1 MQISATKIDTYM
13 TCPLKYRFRYVDQ
26 IEPDQMSPN
35 LAFGSTFHRAAK
47 FIHRKRMDG
56 VHLTRDQMER
66 AFKLDWTA
74 AQTVPIKWN
83 GKQPEELEQQGL
95 DMLRVYLD
103 AMEDVGTPIAVEAEV
118 RVPLVNLATGE
129 KMPDV
134 ELFGYIDRITRD
146 HEPVELKT
154 SGRSW
159 SQMMADQSL
168 QMTLYCYAMALQ
180 NERDEVSGRFE
191 VIVKNK
197 KPKFQCLDTVRD
209 VRHFDQMYRT
219 VERVLE
225 AVDAE
230 IFYPVKGFLCPSC
243 DYCSECFRW

>member
-1 MQISATKIDTYM
+1 MQISATKITTYLD
-13 TCPLKYRFRYVDQ
+13 CPLRYRFRYVDQ

-35 LAFGSTFHRAAK
+35 MAFGSVFHRSAK

-56 VHLTRDQMER
+56 VQLTREQMET
-66 AFKLDWTA
+66 AFRLDWTA

-83 GKQPEELEQQGL
+83 GSSPESLEEQGL
-95 DMLRVYLD
+95 AMLRTYLD
-103 AMEDVGTPIAVEAEV
+103 AMEDVGAPLAVEAEIK
-118 RVPLVNLATGE
+118 VPFVNLATGE

-159 SQMMADQSL
+159 STMMADQSL
-168 QMTLYCYAMALQ
+168 QMTLYAYALALQ
-180 NERDEVSGRFE
+180 HEREEVTGQFE

-197 KPKFQCLDTVRD
+197 TPKFQRLETVRN
-209 VRHFDQMYRT
+209 VRDFDQMYRT

-225 AVDAE
+225 AVDAGL
-230 IFYPVKGFLCPSC
+230 FFPAKGFLCPSC
-243 DYCSECFRW
+243 DFSAECYRW